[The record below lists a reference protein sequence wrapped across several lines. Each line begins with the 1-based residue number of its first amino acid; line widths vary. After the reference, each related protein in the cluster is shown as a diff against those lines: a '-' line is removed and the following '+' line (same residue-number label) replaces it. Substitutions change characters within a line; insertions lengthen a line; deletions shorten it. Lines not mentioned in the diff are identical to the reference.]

1 MAMLMNRTARLPCD
15 NGSPEGPPV
24 SASIEAAAP
33 QTGGRPFDLLAP
45 LVSLISLMFLLAL

>member
-1 MAMLMNRTARLPCD
+1 MAMLMNGTTRLPCD

>member
-1 MAMLMNRTARLPCD
+1 MAMLMNGTTRLPCD

-33 QTGGRPFDLLAP
+33 PTGGRLFDLLAR
-45 LVSLISLMFLLAL
+45 LVSLMFLLAL